1 MKRRLCILLLA
12 ALLVLL
18 VPHAASA
25 NSPGYNPWVIRIDC
39 TGVAEGV
46 RIDAVLLRADG
57 SERRA
62 EDVYQ
67 SGYGDDARGS
77 IHFFYEEGETAFYLV
92 QTAPDGTET
101 RSAQAALLAYGQF
114 TYDGATNRLEPN
126 GTYYSRRQQSMDNTK
141 TILLLILLFF
151 VLPLGLTLLAEFL
164 IALLFRIRPVKYVF
178 AINAITNPVMNIL
191 LLLAMLGLLA
201 ESGFGMERWVYWV
214 VLGALEVVAVWVE
227 YRFYTRKYPEI
238 ERKRLLLFSITANAA
253 SFLLGVAAGAL
264 NL

>member
-1 MKRRLCILLLA
+1 MKKRICILLIA
-12 ALLVLL
+12 VLL
-18 VPHAASA
+18 ALSVPHAASA

-39 TGVAEGV
+39 TGIKENV
-46 RIDAVLLRADG
+46 RVDAVLLKTDG
-57 SERRA
+57 TARRA

-67 SGYGDDARGS
+67 SAYGDDTRGS
-77 IHFFYEEGETAFYLV
+77 IHFFYEEGEEAFYLV

-101 RSAQAALLAYGQF
+101 RSAQMALLEYGQF
-114 TYDGATNRLEPN
+114 TYDGKTNRLEPN
-126 GTYYSRRQQSMDNTK
+126 GTYYSRRQQSMDNAK

-214 VLGALEVVAVWVE
+214 VLAALEVVAVWVE

-238 ERKRLLLFSITANAA
+238 ARKRLLLFSITANAA